1 MGHSHLPADRGAPVG
16 VWRELRRISNAKK
29 HAELVG
35 PPKPVLQDPR
45 FEAARFAAD
54 NGIFRCYLHAM
65 GGALATRAEHPIKL
79 AHLIEAQANSYG
91 EDIKRLMGITSA
103 RLGIKTR
110 LQGWEIVPAGP
121 HDARKAA
128 EAAARGVGVKTGDSP
143 APWSSD
149 NNCTLPDPDA
159 FTDQIMREQWGLSP
173 FSIDRLRAG
182 ASVRADG
189 FTLWLEN
196 GQVQSCR
203 SHPSEPDL
211 QLEGQQPDEQGQ
223 PDELAVPEGDQD
235 WPMLV
240 ELCGEVYQTQGHAGA
255 HRWIEMLPEP
265 YQSEMWRV
273 LEGLDTQEWQQDD
286 YSGECV

>member
-1 MGHSHLPADRGAPVG
+1 MARAAPHQQRKEAAD
-16 VWRELRRISNAKK
+16 
-29 HAELVG
+29 LVG

-54 NGIFRCYLHAM
+54 NDIFRCYQHAM

-79 AHLIEAQANSYG
+79 AHLIEEQANSHG

-110 LQGWEIVPAGP
+110 LQGWEIVPAGT
-121 HDARKAA
+121 HQARNAA
-128 EAAARGVGVKTGDSP
+128 EAAARAVGVKAGDSP

-159 FTDQIMREQWGLSP
+159 FTNQIMRKQWGLSP
-173 FSIDRLRAG
+173 FAIDRLQAG
-182 ASVRADG
+182 ASVRVDG
-189 FTLWLEN
+189 YTLWLEN
-196 GQVQSCR
+196 GQVQACR
-203 SHPSEPDL
+203 SHPSEPDW
-211 QLEGQQPDEQGQ
+211 QPEGLWPAEHDQPDEY
-223 PDELAVPEGDQD
+223 AIPEDDQD

-240 ELCGEVYQTQGHAGA
+240 ELCGKVYQAQGHAET

-265 YQSEMWRV
+265 YSVTHVGR
-273 LEGLDTQEWQQDD
+273 T
-286 YSGECV
+286 

>member
-1 MGHSHLPADRGAPVG
+1 M
-16 VWRELRRISNAKK
+16 
-29 HAELVG
+29 VG

-54 NGIFRCYLHAM
+54 NGIFRSYLHAM

-79 AHLIEAQANSYG
+79 AHLIEELANTQG

-110 LQGWEIVPAGP
+110 LQGWEIVPAGT
-121 HDARKAA
+121 HEARKAA

-143 APWSSD
+143 APWRSD

-159 FTDQIMREQWGLSP
+159 FADQILREQWGLSP

-182 ASVRADG
+182 ANVTVDG

-196 GQVQSCR
+196 SQVQSYR
-203 SHPSEPDL
+203 SLPSEPDWIADGL
-211 QLEGQQPDEQGQ
+211 PPTVLDQPDEY
-223 PDELAVPEGDQD
+223 AVPEGDQD

-240 ELCGEVYQTQGHAGA
+240 DLCGEVYQAQGHTGA
-255 HRWIEMLPEP
+255 HRWIELLPEP
-265 YQSEMWRV
+265 YLSEMWTE
-273 LEGLDTQEWQQDD
+273 LEKLDTPEWMQEQNGFNEE
-286 YSGECV
+286 SA

>member
-1 MGHSHLPADRGAPVG
+1 M
-16 VWRELRRISNAKK
+16 
-29 HAELVG
+29 
-35 PPKPVLQDPR
+35 LQDPR

-79 AHLIEAQANSYG
+79 AHLIEEQANSYG

-110 LQGWEIVPAGP
+110 LQGWEIVPAGT
-121 HDARKAA
+121 HEARKAA

-143 APWSSD
+143 ASWSSD

-159 FTDQIMREQWGLSP
+159 FADQIMREQWGLSTL
-173 FSIDRLRAG
+173 SIERLRAG

-196 GQVQSCR
+196 GQLQSCR
-203 SHPSEPDL
+203 SLPSEPDW
-211 QLEGQQPDEQGQ
+211 QLEGLQPAEQGRPDEYAI
-223 PDELAVPEGDQD
+223 PASDPD

-240 ELCGEVYQTQGHAGA
+240 ELCGKVYQAQGHAGA
-255 HRWIEMLPEP
+255 HHWIKMLPEP
-265 YQSEMWRV
+265 YQSEMWAE
-273 LEGLDTQEWQQDD
+273 LEKLDTPKWIQEQED
-286 YSGECV
+286 YSEEWA